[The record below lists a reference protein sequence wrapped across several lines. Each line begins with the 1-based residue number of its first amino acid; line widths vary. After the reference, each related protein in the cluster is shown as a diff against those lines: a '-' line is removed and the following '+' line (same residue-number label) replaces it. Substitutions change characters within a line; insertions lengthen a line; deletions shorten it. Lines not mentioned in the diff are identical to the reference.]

1 MTTIAEFSETLHH
14 LLTTCANRIARDSG
28 FIRRERQVT
37 GAGFAQTLV
46 LGGLAQPSGTRKQLH
61 HSAIQAG
68 MPISVQG
75 LDQRFTPSAVTFMR
89 TLLEEGLNCLV
100 TSPQTR
106 GILPQFAGVY
116 VTDCSRVTWAKTG
129 VKVAVRLELQYGGL
143 QAHLADLH
151 THDQKTGV
159 IDQSLPAG
167 SLHLGDLGFFKLS
180 RFARW
185 NEQGVYWLSRFKV
198 GTTLTGLDGEPLD
211 LTQLLT
217 GDQPLCLPVK
227 VGKRQPVTAFLL
239 AAPVSGAALAR
250 RQARLKEQARLDQR
264 PLSQRQAAL
273 AHWTIYLSNIPDLSF
288 EQAFTLAR
296 IRWQIELLFKLWK
309 SHGNIMTSRSADPV
323 RQQVEGYAR
332 LLGVLIA
339 HWLLLVTGWHQDR
352 LGALDALRLVR
363 TYLPLMQRAFI
374 YRNLFDHLFHWLCL
388 DMAAA
393 PSLGKRH
400 TTPLA
405 FQLWRSLETPS
416 P

>member
-1 MTTIAEFSETLHH
+1 MTTIPELSETLHH
-14 LLTTCANRIARDSG
+14 LLTTCANRIGKETG

-46 LGGLAQPSGTRKQLH
+46 LGGLSHPAGTRKQLH

-68 MPISVQG
+68 MDISVQG
-75 LDQRFTPSAVTFMR
+75 LDQRFTLSAVTFMR
-89 TLLEEGLNCLV
+89 TLLEEALNCLII
-100 TSPQTR
+100 SPDTR
-106 GILPQFAGVY
+106 GILPGFTGVY
-116 VTDCSRVTWAKTG
+116 ITDCSRVTWAKAG
-129 VKVAVRLELQYGGL
+129 IKVAVRLELQHGAL
-143 QAHLADLH
+143 QAQLADLLC
-151 THDQKTGV
+151 HDQKTGI
-159 IDQSLPAG
+159 IDQPLPAG

-185 NEQGVYWLSRFKV
+185 NAEGVYWLSRFKV
-198 GTTLTGLDGEPLD
+198 GTTLTTLDGDPLD

-217 GDQPLCLPVK
+217 GDQPVCLPVK

-239 AAPVSGAALAR
+239 AAPISGTALTR

-264 PLSQRQAAL
+264 PLSQRQVEL
-273 AHWTIYLSNIPDLSF
+273 AHWTIYLTNIPDLTF

-309 SHGNIMTSRSADPV
+309 SHAHIMISRSADPI

-339 HWLLLVTGWHQDR
+339 HWMLLVTGWHQDR
-352 LGALDALRLVR
+352 LGAVDALRLVR
-363 TYLPLMQRAFI
+363 TYLPLLQRAFS
-374 YRNLFDHLFHWLCL
+374 YHHLFAEVFHWLRL

-393 PSLGKRH
+393 PASGKRRK
-400 TTPLA
+400 TPCA
-405 FQLWRSLETPS
+405 FQLWRSLELLS